1 MQPEPVTSLERCRV
15 KENKHAEEKEKNT
28 MSSFVISKK
37 EYIKAAGIVAGIAE
51 AQRDFWL
58 FDYEAQRNS
67 TPEDYYNRFAE
78 CYTMNA
84 LSVQE
89 QYGDDK
95 PEADAEEYKREFAEY
110 RAKGRSF
117 VMNPEKYRNALKHL
131 REFFSGAEYQT
142 EKEAYFWKM
151 QMYFNRILVA
161 LMKYAF
167 PGEVESWGTLEH

>member
-15 KENKHAEEKEKNT
+15 KENKHAEEKEKYT

-95 PEADAEEYKREFAEY
+95 PEADAEE
-110 RAKGRSF
+110 
-117 VMNPEKYRNALKHL
+117 
-131 REFFSGAEYQT
+131 
-142 EKEAYFWKM
+142 
-151 QMYFNRILVA
+151 
-161 LMKYAF
+161 
-167 PGEVESWGTLEH
+167 